1 MFIIKEILMPRS
13 SRSNLA
19 PIAID
24 TLEASFEDT
33 ITRALFAFHY
43 SPDHFQYVINVQIEN
58 GIDDFLLIVDPELM
72 PIEGQLFVSVIENV
86 PVVRKYNESIH
97 SGLKILGTIAHA
109 SKAASVFID

>member
-19 PIAID
+19 PLAIN
-24 TLEASFEDT
+24 TLEDSFENT
-33 ITRALFAFHY
+33 ITRALFAFPY
-43 SPDHFQYVINVQIEN
+43 SPNHFQYVINVQVEN

-86 PVVRKYNESIH
+86 PVVRKYNKSIH
-97 SGLKILGTIAHA
+97 ADLKILGTIAHA
-109 SKAASVFID
+109 SKATSVLID